1 MKHVPITIAIDTG
14 GTFTDFIYIRSG
26 EIKILKILSTPDN
39 PGKAVL
45 EGICR
50 IQHESP
56 FPYSIIHGS
65 TVATNALLERKGART
80 ALITTAGFQDLLEI
94 GRQNRPDIYNIFA
107 DRPQP
112 LIPAPLRFE
121 LNERTLYTGEILQ
134 KVSKDDCTTLLRL
147 LKKKKIVSIAV
158 CFLHSYANPA
168 NEQTVTRMAQEMG
181 FSVSPSSEILPE
193 YREYERMSTTAIN
206 AYVAPIMDAYLDSIE
221 RNLPGIGLQV
231 MKSNGG
237 VVSARTARAESV
249 HTILSGPAGGAVGS
263 FAAGKRAG
271 FDNVITFDMGGTS
284 TDVCLCPGIL
294 PMTAESIVAGCPI
307 KVPII
312 DIHTVGAGGGSLAMM
327 DAGGALRVGPESAG
341 AAPGP
346 ICYGKGEQLTVTDAN
361 LALGRLH
368 KDHFL
373 GGAMPITCERMN
385 KILKETAHCYKLLP
399 IELAAGIIRVVNSNM
414 EKALRVISIE
424 RGYNPRDFALVSF
437 GGAGGLHAADLAR
450 ALNIKTIVIPLHPG
464 IYSAMG
470 MLFSDFIK
478 DYSKTV
484 LIPANADSFET
495 LQERFRPLEELAVRE
510 MHAEGILKKRILIQ
524 RFVDIRY
531 RGQSYELTVP
541 FSRAFIQSFH
551 QAHKQ
556 RYGFSNKTRDT
567 EAVTIRI
574 KCIGKTIHPEITTK
588 PVEKHYSA
596 KSACLGSREVFTE
609 NSFERADIY
618 DRMRLRP
625 GMQFSGPAVIHE
637 YSATTYVPK
646 DFSVAV
652 DDYEDIIISVR

>member
-1 MKHVPITIAIDTG
+1 MKHAPITIAIDTG

-26 EIKILKILSTPDN
+26 EIKILKMLSTPDN

-134 KVSKDDCTTLLRL
+134 KVSKDDCTTLLKL
-147 LKKKKIVSIAV
+147 LIKKKIVSIAV
-158 CFLHSYANPA
+158 CFLHSYANPV

-193 YREYERMSTTAIN
+193 YREYERMSTTAVN

-221 RNLPGIGLQV
+221 RDLPGIGLQV

-237 VVSARTARAESV
+237 VVSARTARTESV

-294 PMTAESIVAGCPI
+294 PMTAESTVAGCPI

-341 AAPGP
+341 AVPGP

-373 GGAMPITCERMN
+373 GGALPITSERMN

-399 IELAAGIIRVVNSNM
+399 IELAAGIIRIVNSNM
-414 EKALRVISIE
+414 ERALRIISIE
-424 RGYNPRDFALVSF
+424 RGYNPRNFALVSF

-495 LQERFRPLEELAVRE
+495 LRERFRPLEELAVRE

-541 FSRAFIQSFH
+541 FSRAFIRSFH

-652 DDYEDIIISVR
+652 NDYEDIIISVR